1 MVIDVHVHYRSD
13 FCAHCALDQQARW
26 ASLRLRQR

>member
-13 FCAHCALDQQARW
+13 AQLEQA
-26 ASLRLRQR
+26 LRQASSLTWCSA